1 MKKAYNIL
9 LVVLSII
16 VLSWFLPWLYSIIF
30 PVGTSDPFLAYS
42 PVSHQF
48 ILSETGGEKN
58 PVICAVEADG
68 TIGERRFTKEERDS
82 LLPQIYFT
90 QLMAREQLP
99 DTIDGIELTV
109 PALKHGQWVFSSLP
123 RDINKVQPEVYL
135 MMESMPERLDLE
147 DPKEVFR
154 FRGDEVEF
162 IDMET
167 NSRVDGRTRRF
178 TDIFKERGF
187 KLPVRSS
194 SANITSRKP
203 YDEGY
208 LLADA
213 AGDLYHLKMQAG
225 RPYMMKV
232 RMADSIRAKH
242 VFVMENAETRHLGLM
257 TDENDNLYV
266 IEREG
271 YRICPLAIG
280 KFDPTKERLAVVKTL
295 FNWVVKISDSD
306 GVRWTALDAGD
317 YSHLASYAKT
327 YGTSASQKVAS
338 FIFPY
343 ELSFTSI
350 TDCYAYPR
358 ISDLSVKAFILN
370 FVLALILFVV
380 MRRRR
385 KSTGNVVVSSVVTLV
400 FGIFAFIPFMVIKD

>member
-9 LVVLSII
+9 LTILCII
-16 VLSWFLPWLYSIIF
+16 VLSWFLPWLYSIVF

-42 PVSHQF
+42 PVSRQF

-68 TIGERRFTKEERDS
+68 TLGERRFTKEQRDS

-99 DTIDGIELTV
+99 DSIDGVELTV
-109 PALKHGQWVFSSLP
+109 SALKHGQWVFSSLP
-123 RDINKVQPEVYL
+123 RDINKVQPKVYL

-147 DPKEVFR
+147 DPTEVFR
-154 FRGDEVEF
+154 FRDGEVEF
-162 IDMET
+162 IDMAT

-178 TDIFKERGF
+178 TEIFKERGF

-213 AGDLYHLKMQAG
+213 EGDLYHLKMQAG

-242 VFVMENAETRHLGLM
+242 VFMMENVETRHLGLM

-266 IEREG
+266 VEREG
-271 YRICPLAIG
+271 YSICPLAVG
-280 KFDPTKERLAVVKTL
+280 KFDPTKERLTIVKTL
-295 FNWVVKISDSD
+295 FNWVVKISDSE
-306 GVRWTALDAGD
+306 GVRWIALDAVD
-317 YSHLASYAKT
+317 YRPLASYSKP
-327 YGTSASQKVAS
+327 YGTAGSQKVAA

-343 ELSFTSI
+343 ELSFTAF
-350 TDCYAYPR
+350 TDCYVYPR
-358 ISDLSVKAFILN
+358 IGNLSVKAIFLN
-370 FVLALILFVV
+370 FALALIIFAVG
-380 MRRRR
+380 RPCR
-385 KSTGNVVVSSVVTLV
+385 KPVGCRAVSLVVTLV
-400 FGIFAFIPFMVIKD
+400 CGIFAFIPFMVIKD